1 MTGVLATAS
10 DDGTARL
17 WETDADRAARDVCAL
32 AFPAITPADWRHYLP
47 GPAYRPPC

>member
-1 MTGVLATAS
+1 MLATAS

-32 AFPAITPADWRHYLP
+32 TFPAITSAEWRHYLP